1 MKDRKKII
9 PFYGVTNKRVFE
21 IERRSM
27 DRDHIVVRHLDDILP
42 SGRVLDIG
50 AGDGY
55 TAALLTRR
63 DLLVVPIEPA
73 EAMIDLSRS
82 LPWVQAIAQELPF
95 KTDSFTAAYATWA
108 YFFTSDGFEGQEG
121 LEEARRVVI
130 PDGLIIMVDNA
141 GDDEFSDIAT
151 SSHVSNPLLWKERGF
166 ECKTLTTSFRFDSL
180 DEARELLTFYF
191 GENAGMKAKLEI
203 EFKVAVYI
211 GCAKEYSSGRN

>member
-1 MKDRKKII
+1 
-9 PFYGVTNKRVFE
+9 
-21 IERRSM
+21 M
-27 DRDHIVVRHLDDILP
+27 DRDGVVIRYLHNILP

-50 AGDGY
+50 AGDGH

-63 DLLVVPIEPA
+63 DRLVVPIEPA

-95 KTDSFTAAYATWA
+95 RSNSFAAAYATWA
-108 YFFTSDGFEGQEG
+108 YFFTSDAFEGQEG

-130 PDGLIIMVDNA
+130 PNGLIIMVDNA
-141 GDDEFSDIAT
+141 GDDDFSAIAKT
-151 SSHVSNPLLWKERGF
+151 SHISNPLLWKKRGF
-166 ECKTLTTSFRFDSL
+166 KCKTLTTSFRFDSI